1 MLTITSKEYQLIK
14 SASAVLRK
22 QIDTLT
28 GEDRERAEA
37 FCNLSAKLDQRYE
50 ESKEKHRERMQKY
63 RNDPRSA
70 DRAREQT
77 REASRRFRAKKKAAQ
92 PAE

>member
-14 SASAVLRK
+14 NASAVLRK
-22 QIDTLT
+22 QIGTLT

-77 REASRRFRAKKKAAQ
+77 REASRRFREKKKAVQ

>member
-1 MLTITSKEYQLIK
+1 MLTITTKEYQLIK
-14 SASAVLRK
+14 SASATIWK

-28 GEDRERAEA
+28 GEERKSAEA
-37 FCNLSAKLDQRYE
+37 FCQFSAKLDQRYE
-50 ESKEKHRERMQKY
+50 ADKERQRERMKKY

-77 REASRRFRAKKKAAQ
+77 REASRRFRAKKKAVQ

>member
-14 SASAVLRK
+14 NASAIVWKHL
-22 QIDTLT
+22 DTFT
-28 GEDRERAEA
+28 GEEREEIES
-37 FCNLSAKLDQRYE
+37 FCRYAAKLDQRYE

-77 REASRRFRAKKKAAQ
+77 REASRRFRAKKKAVQ